1 MQIWELQNRIKKID
15 DRNDSNRKCLKVT
28 IIAKKWWQKELL
40 FKRNFFKIIIVPQEK
55 VLKAE
60 SEFQE
65 RELQKMERE
74 RELAVLKRQHEREI
88 YMLKRKLHESAIT
101 PKSPLTSPN
110 SSTIECPDMV
120 RIAIPTFILSG
131 VGSTSHVEYQ
141 VVINALD
148 AQWTVMRRFRQF
160 RDLHMAMTNVY
171 GPLITGNFI
180 LLLFNR
186 ELKLLVLLNLCIFLL
201 LFFLFTI
208 FLQFA

>member
-1 MQIWELQNRIKKID
+1 
-15 DRNDSNRKCLKVT
+15 
-28 IIAKKWWQKELL
+28 
-40 FKRNFFKIIIVPQEK
+40 

-171 GPLITGNFI
+171 GSLITGNFI

-201 LFFLFTI
+201 LFFLFSI

>member
-1 MQIWELQNRIKKID
+1 M
-15 DRNDSNRKCLKVT
+15 
-28 IIAKKWWQKELL
+28 
-40 FKRNFFKIIIVPQEK
+40 
-55 VLKAE
+55 LKAE

-101 PKSPLTSPN
+101 TKSPLRSPTSTVDN
-110 SSTIECPDMV
+110 PDMV

-141 VVINALD
+141 VVIYTLD

-171 GPLITGNFI
+171 GPLITGKCT
-180 LLLFNR
+180 L
-186 ELKLLVLLNLCIFLL
+186 
-201 LFFLFTI
+201 
-208 FLQFA
+208 

>member
-1 MQIWELQNRIKKID
+1 MFEGYNYCKKSD
-15 DRNDSNRKCLKVT
+15 DKKNCCSREISLK
-28 IIAKKWWQKELL
+28 LL
-40 FKRNFFKIIIVPQEK
+40 LLQEK

-186 ELKLLVLLNLCIFLL
+186 ELKLLVLLNLCI
-201 LFFLFTI
+201 
-208 FLQFA
+208 

>member
-1 MQIWELQNRIKKID
+1 M
-15 DRNDSNRKCLKVT
+15 
-28 IIAKKWWQKELL
+28 
-40 FKRNFFKIIIVPQEK
+40 
-55 VLKAE
+55 LKAE

-101 PKSPLTSPN
+101 PKSPLRSPTSTVDN
-110 SSTIECPDMV
+110 PDMV

-141 VVINALD
+141 VVIYTLD